1 MGQDLLCEWEL
12 PDPPTGTTLDT
23 ASINVRFTNTAG
35 VATELGKVQSAADC
49 DMFARGWYYD
59 NEAAPQKVLVC
70 PDVCTQIQ
78 EGGVNTQIDLLF
90 GCKTKPAIVK

>member
-1 MGQDLLCEWEL
+1 
-12 PDPPTGTTLDT
+12 
-23 ASINVRFTNTAG
+23 
-35 VATELGKVQSAADC
+35 
-49 DMFARGWYYD
+49 MFARGWYYD